1 MYVDILHTYMHTP
14 CHSTDGSIRGV
25 ESGLCVDVGSKASCQ
40 EEPWSS
46 YPYCNP
52 NLDPDT
58 RAKDLVGR
66 MTVVEKVR
74 KGKQYFSVT
83 SLLPPLHLV
92 YDLLSPSLPG
102 DPDGQ

>member
-1 MYVDILHTYMHTP
+1 MSMYTP

-74 KGKQYFSVT
+74 KREMIFLCHFS
-83 SLLPPLHLV
+83 PP
-92 YDLLSPSLPG
+92 PSSSHP
-102 DPDGQ
+102 

>member
-1 MYVDILHTYMHTP
+1 MYTP
-14 CHSTDGSIRGV
+14 HHSTDGSIRGV

-74 KGKQYFSVT
+74 RRTSFSVT
-83 SLLPPLHLV
+83 VPYSPLP
-92 YDLLSPSLPG
+92 SSLPG